1 MPGNDLIQSLA
12 RGLDLL
18 RLLAESEGGLR
29 IADIV
34 KATGLKRPTVH
45 NLLRTLTSRDFVVK
59 DGTTHRVG
67 PAVYMLVAD
76 DASSSFLARAEEAT
90 RLLAKR
96 LPEAIVSFCE
106 PVGSEVV
113 VRFRQFPD
121 RMLLERNSGAVLA
134 PYQTASGLAFLAYA
148 DPETRH
154 SVQLRHPF
162 QVAGIANWGSEEDL
176 ERYLAEI
183 RQTGVVF
190 PPFSRNSKYRVAGC
204 PCLDAAGKFLG
215 VLGAA
220 WHTTPDTTVGHT
232 DQILATL
239 AEATENLM
247 ASASRSD
254 SSDPTHSSDSLSP
267 TAT

>member
-29 IADIV
+29 IADLV
-34 KATGLKRPTVH
+34 TATGLKRPTVH
-45 NLLRTLTSRDFVVK
+45 NLLRTLASRDFVVK
-59 DGTTHRVG
+59 DGATHRVG

-106 PVGSEVV
+106 PVGGEVV

-134 PYQTASGLAFLAYA
+134 PHQTASGLAFLAYA

-162 QVAGIANWGSEEDL
+162 QVAGTANWGSEEEL
-176 ERYLAEI
+176 ETYLAEI
-183 RQTGVVF
+183 RRTGVVF
-190 PPFSRNSKYRVAGC
+190 PPFARASKYRVAGC
-204 PCLDAAGKFLG
+204 PCLNATGKFLG

-220 WHTTPDTTVGHT
+220 WHTTPQMT
-232 DQILATL
+232 DAYTDEILAVL
-239 AEATENLM
+239 VEAARDLM
-247 ASASRSD
+247 A
-254 SSDPTHSSDSLSP
+254 
-267 TAT
+267 